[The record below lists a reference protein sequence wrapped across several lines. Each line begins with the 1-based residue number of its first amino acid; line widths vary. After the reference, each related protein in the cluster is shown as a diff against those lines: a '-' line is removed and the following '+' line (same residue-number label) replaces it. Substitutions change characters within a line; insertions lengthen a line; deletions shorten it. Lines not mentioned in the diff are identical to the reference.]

1 MPLLLEYLWYEAPV
15 VLEARQFVVFFPD
28 IADFGF
34 QSLGKQQ
41 FYTTCDTD
49 VQSWAAFLSFF

>member
-1 MPLLLEYLWYEAPV
+1 MPVLLEYLWYEALV

-34 QSLGKQQ
+34 QSLGKNA
-41 FYTTCDTD
+41 
-49 VQSWAAFLSFF
+49 VLHNM